1 MEDTFCTPDVHVQ
14 MPPPPTCSDT
24 LRGHL
29 MSLHG
34 EGGGGGRRSSNAIH
48 EHKEME
54 KFGQQES
61 KYSSQIQQY

>member
-1 MEDTFCTPDVHVQ
+1 
-14 MPPPPTCSDT
+14 
-24 LRGHL
+24 

-34 EGGGGGRRSSNAIH
+34 GAGGGGRRSSNAIH

-54 KFGQQES
+54 KFGQQEP